1 MASDPKWY
9 TSDDAL
15 LTSANRPILSGDS
28 GTESAAVILRLYN
41 DKDEAGA
48 DTLPPSQVYG
58 QVRVTSSGQLLSEGH
73 PLVDRRMV
81 EGRITQGLGGKVVP
95 SAGWSPLGV
104 GRFLAI
110 PSLASGEGVELEFK
124 LNVPSFSPGL
134 NVFFVP
140 TLAIETGLGLGF
152 GLSEIAGD
160 GIYLGIGDP
169 LINTVLIGND
179 VIENPAGADDEVRVG
194 PFVYL
199 DGGIPLSFLEQNVAI
214 AASSAGNRRYV
225 LLSLTDDATLTQTD
239 GDETAAALTDDD
251 EPDAPLDETVVARV
265 EVDDSGVITQD
276 DIENRWQRGAYHVSF
291 AGSSATVGP
300 GQGLVD
306 NWITYNQV
314 SQSATLT
321 ADSVNSLWLL
331 RSGQL
336 AVTVN
341 GAPPVSTRSLLLAE
355 LTTDAGNNVIAF
367 ADRRRFIGHRVHLL
381 RFEWPG
387 VLAVDDFRYAIS
399 LSDRPVYIFPIR
411 GLRASVA
418 VSGTVSDATQFLAE
432 ADNDYDDTFLTDL
445 ILPISAPEIAFDATD
460 LRSLDA
466 IPANHLI
473 APGARIRAWL
483 DEIPAGGDAEDAVL
497 EMLLVEV

>member
-9 TSDDAL
+9 TSADAL
-15 LTSANRPILSGDS
+15 LTSANVPILSGDS
-28 GTESAAVILRLYN
+28 GTESAAIILRLYN
-41 DKDEAGA
+41 DKDVAGA
-48 DTLPPSQVYG
+48 DTLSPSQVFG
-58 QVRVTSSGQLLSEGH
+58 QVRITSAGQLLSEGH

-95 SAGWSPLGV
+95 STGWSPLGV
-104 GRFLAI
+104 GRFLEI
-110 PSLASGEGVELEFK
+110 PSLAAGEGVELEFK

-169 LINTVLIGND
+169 LVNTVLIGSD
-179 VIENPAGADDEVRVG
+179 VIENPAGADDEVQVG
-194 PFVYL
+194 PFAYL
-199 DGGIPLSFLEQNVAI
+199 DGGTPLSFLEQLVAI

-225 LLSLTDDATLTQTD
+225 LLSLTDTATLTLTD

-251 EPDAPLDETVVARV
+251 EPDAPADETVIARV
-265 EVDDSGVITQD
+265 EVDDSGVISQS

-321 ADSVNSLWLL
+321 ASEVNSLWLL

-336 AVTVN
+336 AITVN
-341 GAPPVSTRSLLLAE
+341 GSPPAGTRSLLLAE
-355 LTTDAGNNVIAF
+355 LTTNATPTVTAF

-381 RFEWPG
+381 RFEWLG
-387 VLAVDDFRYAIS
+387 VLAVDDFRYATNP
-399 LSDRPVYIFPIR
+399 SDRPAYILPIR
-411 GLRASVA
+411 GLRASVG
-418 VSGTVSDATQFLAE
+418 VPGTGSGNTQFLAE
-432 ADNDYDDTFLTDL
+432 ADNDYDDTFTADL
-445 ILPISAPEIAFDATD
+445 ILPASAPEIPFDATD
-460 LRSLDA
+460 FRSLDA
-466 IPANHLI
+466 VAANHLI